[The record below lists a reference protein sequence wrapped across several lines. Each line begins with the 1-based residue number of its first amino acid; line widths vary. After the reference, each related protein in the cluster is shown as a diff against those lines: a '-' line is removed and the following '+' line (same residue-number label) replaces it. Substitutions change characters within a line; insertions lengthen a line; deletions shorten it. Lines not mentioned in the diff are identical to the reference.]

1 MSKTRVVIVGGGT
14 AGITA
19 AAQLRRTGRD
29 LDITIVSPATKHHYQ
44 PLWTLVGGGLAT
56 FAETERDEAGLIP
69 KGVTWLRE
77 SIESFDPDHDTVRTD
92 TGRDLGYDVLIVVPG
107 LRMALDEVP
116 GLREALDHDPRVWT
130 NYMQQYVNKGPA
142 AIEAFR
148 SGNVL
153 FTKPNSPLKCGGAPI
168 KILWIVEES
177 LRKLG
182 TRAEANVRYHTPDE
196 DIFGVPEYAATLS
209 RLAQERDVHLVPRQS
224 LIEMR
229 HEQGIAI
236 FEHLDTHEETEI
248 PYGLMHVSPPQ
259 RAYEFVARSPLA
271 SPDYDR
277 PLEQRTPGAQRR
289 GCAQW
294 GPGGFVEV
302 DKGTTQHV
310 RYPNVFSVGDAST
323 LPTAKTGAG
332 IRKQVPVM
340 VANIL
345 SFLDDQPLT
354 KKYDGYTSCPLVV
367 GHDRVVL
374 AEFGYDGEVME
385 TFPFNQAKPRY
396 SMWLLKRYVLPP
408 LYWNGML
415 KGRA

>member
-19 AAQLRRTGRD
+19 AAQLKRSGRD
-29 LDITIVSPATKHHYQ
+29 LDIKIVSPATKHYYQ

-56 FAETERDEAGLIP
+56 FEETEREEAGLIP
-69 KGVTWLRE
+69 KGVEWIRGAV
-77 SIESFDPDHDTVRTD
+77 ESFDPDNNRVHTEGGHDIE
-92 TGRDLGYDVLIVVPG
+92 YDVLIVVPG

-116 GLREALDHDPRVWT
+116 GLQEALDNDPRLWT
-130 NYMQQYVNKGPA
+130 NYMPEYVTKGPQ
-142 AIEAFR
+142 AIKDFKG
-148 SGNVL
+148 GNVL

-168 KILWIVEES
+168 KILWVVEES
-177 LRKLG
+177 LRKFG
-182 TRAEANVRYHTPDE
+182 TRPQARIQYHTPDE

-209 RLAQERDVHLVPRQS
+209 LLAQERDVHLVRRQS
-224 LIEMR
+224 LIEVR
-229 HEQGIAI
+229 HEEGIAI
-236 FEHLDTHEETEI
+236 FEHLDTHEETEVE
-248 PYGLMHVSPPQ
+248 YGLMHVSPPQ
-259 RAYEFVARSPLA
+259 RAFDFVANSPLA

-277 PLEQRTPGAQRR
+277 TLEQRTPGAQRR

-302 DKGTTQHV
+302 DQGTTQHV
-310 RYPNVFSVGDAST
+310 RYPNVFSCGDAAT

-332 IRKQVPVM
+332 IRKQVPAM
-340 VANIL
+340 VANIG
-345 SFLDDQPLT
+345 SFLDGKPLT

-367 GHDRVVL
+367 GHNRVVL

-385 TFPFNQAKPRY
+385 TFPFDQSKPRY
-396 SMWLLKRYVLPP
+396 SMWLLKRHLLPP
-408 LYWNGML
+408 LYWHGML